1 MTSFLGIDIGT
12 SSVKAL
18 LIDERQVVLAEAG
31 ADLVVHRQHPLW
43 SEQDPH
49 SWWDATNKVVAS
61 IRDQQ
66 PDAFRALCGIGLS
79 GQQHGATLLDDTGEV
94 LRPCILWNDGRSA
107 AECRELLERV
117 PDLAL
122 RCSNIAMPGFTAPKL
137 LWVAKYEPDL
147 FKRISKV
154 LLPKDYVRFRM
165 TDAYV
170 SDLSDSAGTLWM
182 NVAERQW
189 DDTIIRASG
198 LNPSMMPDLVEGSDI
213 SGYLSS
219 EVADAWGLAGRRIP
233 IAGGAGDN
241 AASAVGI
248 GAVQDGQGF
257 ISLGTSG
264 VVFVTTDRPVSLPHR
279 TLHAFCHALPHRWH
293 GMAVTLSAAQSLSW
307 LANITGHASDI
318 GGLIKR
324 AEGFAADPENV
335 RSAPLFLPYLTGE
348 RTPHNDPQATG
359 QFARLRVEHDVGAL
373 AFAVLEGV
381 ACALA
386 DCLAVLAEAN
396 ATPTTCMLVGG
407 GSRSRFWAQIIAD
420 RAGISLDLPEGSEH
434 GAAAGAARLAMLAA
448 GCSQDDV
455 CKQPHV
461 RERISPD
468 LSDPELSAL
477 RRSAV
482 LELYNGARN
491 S

>member
-18 LIDERQVVLAEAG
+18 LIDDRQVVLAEAG
-31 ADLVVHRQHPLW
+31 ADLAVHRPHPLW
-43 SEQDPH
+43 SEQDPD
-49 SWWDATNKVVAS
+49 SWWNATNQVVAS

-66 PDAFRALCGIGLS
+66 PDAFRALCAIGLS
-79 GQQHGATLLDDTGEV
+79 GQQHGATLLDVSGKV

-107 AECRELLERV
+107 TECRELLERV

-137 LWVAKYEPDL
+137 LWVAKHEPDL
-147 FKRISKV
+147 FKQISKV
-154 LLPKDYVRFRM
+154 LLPKDFVRFKM

-182 NVAERQW
+182 NVAERKW

-198 LNPSMMPDLVEGSDI
+198 LSRSMMPDLVEGSDI
-213 SGYLSS
+213 SGYLSPEIAS
-219 EVADAWGLAGRRIP
+219 AWGLAGRHIP
-233 IAGGAGDN
+233 VAGGAGDN

-248 GAVQDGQGF
+248 GAVQNGQGF

-264 VVFVTTDRPVSLPHR
+264 VVFVTTDRPISLPQR
-279 TLHAFCHALPHRWH
+279 TLHAFCHAVPHRWH
-293 GMAVTLSAAQSLSW
+293 GMAVTLSAAQSLTW

-318 GGLIKR
+318 GSLIKR
-324 AEGFAADPENV
+324 AESFATDPNNV
-335 RSAPLFLPYLTGE
+335 RNAPLFLPYLTGE
-348 RTPHNDPQATG
+348 RTPHNDPEATA
-359 QFARLRVEHDVGAL
+359 QFAGLRVEHDVGAL

-386 DCLAVLAEAN
+386 DCLAVLAEAD
-396 ATPTTCMLVGG
+396 ATPVTCMLVGG

-448 GCSQDDV
+448 GYSRDAV
-455 CKQPHV
+455 CTQPKV

-468 LSDPELSAL
+468 LSDAQMSES

-482 LELYNGARN
+482 LSLYYCTRTC
-491 S
+491 